1 MLYYPFTLCKFVIGK
16 NTEIKSIYL
25 KKSMLTLSERIAIK
39 LLMEQEIVPA
49 IGCTEPIAV
58 SLCVAK
64 ATELLEHRPDKIDVF
79 LSSNV
84 IKNAMGVGIPGTKM
98 IGLPIAIALGALIG
112 KSEYDL
118 EVLRDFNSDD
128 LEEAKRYIDE
138 KRINISVKE
147 NNIETLYIETVCYWG
162 NENVKT
168 IISGAHTFFSH
179 IEKNG
184 QVLVSKTLES
194 ISKENPSLKLNLKL
208 IFDYAHESP
217 IEELNFIYAAARM
230 NKEVSE
236 MAKNDNYGHNV
247 SKILAGKKGVS
258 LFGNNAHSK
267 MLIATSGACDVRM
280 DGAKVAVMSNSGSG
294 NQGIAA
300 TMPVL
305 SYAEEIGADKETLI
319 RALVLSH
326 LCVIYIKQHLGR
338 LSALCGCVVASTG
351 SSCGITY
358 LMGGTYEQ
366 ITYAA
371 KNMIANITGMI
382 CDGAKP
388 SCSLKISSGV
398 STALLSALMAIEN
411 GVISAQEGIVD
422 NDVDKTIRNMSEIG
436 KLGMMETD
444 KLVLGIMTNK

>member
-1 MLYYPFTLCKFVIGK
+1 MLSTTQRK
-16 NTEIKSIYL
+16 
-25 KKSMLTLSERIAIK
+25 AIK
-39 LLMEQEIVPA
+39 QLMEQEIVPA

-64 ATELLEHRPDKIDVF
+64 TSELLGHRPVKIDVF
-79 LSSNV
+79 LSPNV

-112 KSEYDL
+112 KSELGL
-118 EVLRDFNSDD
+118 EVLRDFNADD
-128 LEEAKRYIDE
+128 LERAKEFIEED
-138 KRINISVKE
+138 RINISVKE
-147 NNIETLYIETVCYWG
+147 GITDMLYIEVVSTTSTDS
-162 NENVKT
+162 VKAV
-168 IISGAHTFFSH
+168 ISGAHTFFSH

-184 QVLVSKTLES
+184 EILVLKESEEIDIVNNIVALDLKTV
-194 ISKENPSLKLNLKL
+194 
-208 IFDYAHESP
+208 FDYAHESP
-217 IEELNFIYAAARM
+217 IEELNFIYAAAKM
-230 NKEVSE
+230 NQEASDIS
-236 MAKNDNYGHNV
+236 KNERYGHNV
-247 SKILAGKKGVS
+247 SQVLGGKIGLS
-258 LFGNNAHSK
+258 LFGDNPHSK
-267 MLIATSGACDVRM
+267 MLIATAGACDVRM

-305 SYAEEIGADKETLI
+305 SYAKEIGADKETLI
-319 RALVLSH
+319 RALVLSN
-326 LCVIYIKQHLGR
+326 LAVIYIKQHLGR

-358 LMGGTYEQ
+358 LMGGGYEQ
-366 ITYAA
+366 ITFAA

-411 GVISAQEGIVD
+411 EVISAQEGIVD
-422 NDVDKTIRNMSEIG
+422 EDVDKTIRNMAEIG
-436 KLGMMETD
+436 KTGMLETD
-444 KLVLGIMTNK
+444 KVVLDIMTNKK

>member
-1 MLYYPFTLCKFVIGK
+1 
-16 NTEIKSIYL
+16 
-25 KKSMLTLSERIAIK
+25 
-39 LLMEQEIVPA
+39 MEQEIVPA

-64 ATELLEHRPDKIDVF
+64 AAELLEHRPEKIDVF
-79 LSSNV
+79 LSANV
-84 IKNAMGVGIPGTKM
+84 IKNAMGVGIPGTNM

-112 KSEYDL
+112 KPEYEL
-118 EVLRDFNSDD
+118 EVLRDFSSHD
-128 LEEAKRYIDE
+128 LEEAKRYIKE
-138 KRINISVKE
+138 NRIDISVKE
-147 NNIETLYIETVCYWG
+147 NITENLYIEVHCYAQ
-162 NENVKT
+162 NDKVKA

-179 IEKNG
+179 IEKNDE
-184 QVLVSKTLES
+184 VLLSQTFNE
-194 ISKENPSLKLNLKL
+194 IDTDTEGIALNLKKVY
-208 IFDYAHESP
+208 DYAHESP
-217 IEELNFIYAAARM
+217 IEELNFIYAAAKM
-230 NKEVSE
+230 NKEASEVSQ
-236 MAKNDNYGHNV
+236 NSNFGHNV
-247 SKILAGKKGVS
+247 SQVIGGEKGKS
-258 LFGNNAHSK
+258 LFGNNPHSK

-280 DGAKVAVMSNSGSG
+280 DGARVAVMSNSGSG

-305 SYAEEIGADKETLI
+305 SYAEEIGADKETVV
-319 RALVLSH
+319 RALVLSN

-358 LMGGTYEQ
+358 LMGGSYEQ
-366 ITYAA
+366 ITFAT

-411 GVISAQEGIVD
+411 KVISGQEGIVD

-436 KLGMMETD
+436 KTGMFETD
-444 KLVLGIMTNK
+444 KVVLGIMTNKGKE

>member
-1 MLYYPFTLCKFVIGK
+1 MLPL
-16 NTEIKSIYL
+16 TERK
-25 KKSMLTLSERIAIK
+25 AIK
-39 LLMEQEIVPA
+39 RLMGQEIVPA

-64 ATELLEHRPDKIDVF
+64 SSELLEHRPEKIDVF
-79 LSSNV
+79 LSPNV

-98 IGLPIAIALGALIG
+98 NGLPIAIALGALIG
-112 KSEYDL
+112 KSKLGL
-118 EVLRDFNSDD
+118 EVLRNFDASD
-128 LEEAKRYIDE
+128 LEKAKQYIAED
-138 KRINISVKE
+138 RINISVKQGITE
-147 NNIETLYIETVCYWG
+147 KLYIEVVSHWQ
-162 NENVKT
+162 NDKVKT

-184 QVLVSKTLES
+184 EILVSKEFEKIETTEES
-194 ISKENPSLKLNLKL
+194 ITLDLKKV
-208 IFDYAHESP
+208 FDYAHESP
-217 IEELNFIYAAARM
+217 IEELEFIYTAAKM
-230 NKEVSE
+230 NEEVSVLSLE
-236 MAKNDNYGHNV
+236 NNYGHNV
-247 SKILAGKKGVS
+247 SQILGGKMGISV
-258 LFGNNAHSK
+258 FGDNPHSK

-305 SYAEEIGADKETLI
+305 SYAKEIGADEQTLI
-319 RALVLSH
+319 RALVLSN

-358 LMGGTYEQ
+358 LMGGNYEQ
-366 ITYAA
+366 ITFAT

-411 GVISAQEGIVD
+411 KVISSQEGIVD
-422 NDVDKTIRNMSEIG
+422 SDVDKTIRNMAEIG
-436 KLGMMETD
+436 NTGMIETD
-444 KLVLGIMTNK
+444 KMVLDIMTKKE